1 MPKASSLRQIAAPI
15 LNKRTVQSIN
25 PKESMN
31 VISGLTF
38 VPHANAINVAA
49 MTDIIRA
56 ALNLDSDMVEVADG
70 TPIQRVQST
79 IDFA

>member
-1 MPKASSLRQIAAPI
+1 
-15 LNKRTVQSIN
+15 
-25 PKESMN
+25 MN
-31 VISGLTF
+31 IIKGLTF

-49 MTDIIRA
+49 MTDITRA

-79 IDFA
+79 IDVALRPLITSQCGGDGEGR